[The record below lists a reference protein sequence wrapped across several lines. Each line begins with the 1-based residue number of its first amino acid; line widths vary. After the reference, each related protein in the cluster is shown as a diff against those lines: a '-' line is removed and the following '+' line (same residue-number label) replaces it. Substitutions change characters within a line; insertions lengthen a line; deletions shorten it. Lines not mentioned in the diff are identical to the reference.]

1 MSNTALADPNP
12 ERPTLASDQATV
24 TITVAVEPK
33 KPFAYLP
40 KKSKVGGGAARVF
53 GVQWVIAALL
63 VWSRI
68 SADVCLSHSP
78 PQRVKRLSK

>member
-33 KPFAYLP
+33 EA
-40 KKSKVGGGAARVF
+40 V
-53 GVQWVIAALL
+53 
-63 VWSRI
+63 
-68 SADVCLSHSP
+68 
-78 PQRVKRLSK
+78 RLFTEEIESW